1 MTHLNGNFFWLQFK
15 AGPVWR
21 YFTVV
26 PFALGASVMT
36 LRGPALQVVVAA
48 FVAAVGFTL
57 VLVPEGGA
65 FQAFGMNRARARR
78 VVAPAATVGALI
90 PAVMSVAAHPNVTGA
105 AGVLAAFGGAAV
117 LFNLCLPNDEP
128 AARSSGSER
137 VRFGQ
142 RGLRAELY
150 WRRPLVYA
158 TAAGAV
164 TGILLPLTTYIG
176 HDWLRRTLLGLPAL
190 VLWSLT
196 ALGVERGPA
205 TARSLG
211 IPRAA
216 WARTSAGVC
225 LVVNIVYALVALLV
239 AVLLSQFTGAP
250 AATTR
255 VVFMALMGIAA
266 CVTAVAARIIAD
278 GLGLVAMMVF
288 WMPTQV
294 LVDPADPEPL
304 AEGWRFAIA
313 QAGVGVAIAAVVF
326 TLYVAGRVNA
336 RRSPIDEH
344 LGI

>member
-48 FVAAVGFTL
+48 FVAAVGFSL
-57 VLVPEGGA
+57 VLVPERGA

-78 VVAPAATVGALI
+78 VVAPAAAVGALI

-105 AGVLAAFGGAAV
+105 ASVLAAFGGAGVA
-117 LFNLCLPNDEP
+117 FNLCLPNDEP

-158 TAAGAV
+158 AATGAV
-164 TGILLPLTTYIG
+164 TGILLPLTAYIG
-176 HDWLRRTLLGLPAL
+176 HDWLRTTLLGLPAL

-205 TARSLG
+205 TARNLG

-216 WARTSAGVC
+216 WARSSVGVC
-225 LVVNIVYALVALLV
+225 LVVNIVYALAALLV
-239 AVLLSQFTGAP
+239 AVPLSQVTGTP
-250 AATTR
+250 ATTR

-266 CVTAVAARIIAD
+266 CVTAVAARIIGD

-313 QAGVGVAIAAVVF
+313 QAGVGVTIAVVVF

-336 RRSPIDEH
+336 RRSRIDEH

>member
-15 AGPVWR
+15 AGPMWR
-21 YFTVV
+21 YFTVL

-57 VLVPEGGA
+57 VLVPERGA

-78 VVAPAATVGALI
+78 VVAPAAAVGALI
-90 PAVMSVAAHPNVTGA
+90 PAVMSVLAHPNVTGA
-105 AGVLAAFGGAAV
+105 AGALAALGGTAV

-128 AARSSGSER
+128 AAHSSGSER

-158 TAAGAV
+158 AATGAV
-164 TGILLPLTTYIG
+164 TGILLPSTTSIG
-176 HDWLRRTLLGLPAL
+176 HDWLRTTLLGLPAL

-211 IPRAA
+211 IPRLA
-216 WARTSAGVC
+216 WARTSVSVC

-239 AVLLSQFTGAP
+239 AVPLSQVTGTP

-336 RRSPIDEH
+336 RRSRIDEH